1 MSVSS
6 VTSSNE
12 GLSALL
18 PNSSDEEK
26 LLRRSTR
33 RRRKSYWLQ
42 PSSDFEP
49 EDVIGQNSSP
59 PVASLWG
66 NDIIETNG
74 RVDVRMDTESPV
86 SHKKTRRRSPRR
98 LPASAKTD
106 PFNISSLSSMSSNCD
121 EQVDMEGISL
131 VPIHSSKEG
140 ENIDAENEVN
150 IQKVTKKDEH
160 VSNKEGGK
168 LRRSNRR
175 RSLAVHNGSLLLGT
189 SSNINCDI
197 SSSTNDD
204 HNKESDLREEDIL
217 KSHQV
222 SISKHQAPIGLKESI
237 QQSPSIL
244 SKVRND
250 VPNESLSHGESSK
263 DQHAKK
269 SSPVSIT
276 GDIEIR
282 QSHPMVSSEM
292 IISIMNR
299 YFGASLSATKPS
311 MTPRLFACVICLLEQ
326 RYSYVDPN
334 HSLIR
339 LMKAYAGAEEA
350 SLRDLE
356 MNEKY
361 CAKKISFCSYDMSSM
376 ISPIDTILDSN
387 LIVEN
392 CIDALHH
399 IIEVI
404 NSLSCMK
411 NDNFTEILNA
421 SVSILRRIHNDDL
434 LALSCAKV
442 GNINSNCKS
451 ILSFF

>member
-6 VTSSNE
+6 ITSSNE
-12 GLSALL
+12 GLFALL

-49 EDVIGQNSSP
+49 EDVVGQNSSP
-59 PVASLWG
+59 PATSLWG
-66 NDIIETNG
+66 DDIIETHG
-74 RVDVRMDTESPV
+74 RVDVRIDTGSPV
-86 SHKKTRRRSPRR
+86 SHKKTRRRSPGR
-98 LPASAKTD
+98 LPGSAKTD

-131 VPIHSSKEG
+131 VPIHSSKKRG
-140 ENIDAENEVN
+140 NIDAENEAN

-160 VSNKEGGK
+160 ISNKEGGK

-189 SSNINCDI
+189 SSNINSDI
-197 SSSTNDD
+197 SSSTNGDY
-204 HNKESDLREEDIL
+204 NKESDFREEEIL

-222 SISKHQAPIGLKESI
+222 SMISKHQAPIDIKESI

-250 VPNESLSHGESSK
+250 VTNASFTDGEGSK
-263 DQHAKK
+263 DQPAKK

-292 IISIMNR
+292 IISTMNR
-299 YFGASLSATKPS
+299 YFGASLSTTKPY

-326 RYSYVDPN
+326 RYSHVDPN
-334 HSLIR
+334 HSFVR
-339 LMKAYAGAEEA
+339 LLKAYVGAEEA
-350 SLRDLE
+350 SLRDLD
-356 MNEKY
+356 MDEKSG
-361 CAKKISFCSYDMSSM
+361 AKKISFCSYDMSSM

-404 NSLSCMK
+404 NALSCMK

-421 SVSILRRIHNDDL
+421 SVSILRRIHNDGL

-442 GNINSNCKS
+442 GNTNSNCK
-451 ILSFF
+451 